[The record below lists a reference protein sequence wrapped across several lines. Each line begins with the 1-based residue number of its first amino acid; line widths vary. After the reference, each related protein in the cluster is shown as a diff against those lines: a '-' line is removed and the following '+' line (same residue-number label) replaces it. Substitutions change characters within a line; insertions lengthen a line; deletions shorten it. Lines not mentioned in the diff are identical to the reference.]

1 MNTLKAY
8 SCFRFKSF
16 QSGAQTSQTSRYFQN
31 FWRDFVIPVSDFLS
45 RMLPA
50 TVLQQI
56 DAKVRNVRLIFASLH
71 LAKLW
76 NPSGHWLK
84 LMQREQIL
92 ANAKSIRHVS
102 AIQDKF
108 ASQCLLVRSKRG
120 ASFNHDGWRFPGDL
134 CPEWDNFI
142 EWDNFLLDISHLGN
156 ANGHGWNLRLEAPPC
171 IGSVDRLVPRLQIAA
186 WWEKKWIS
194 DSVCHICC
202 LFSWAFRH
210 GTEVWWWGAYP
221 SHQV

>member
-1 MNTLKAY
+1 MPRLPRLPDSAWLVL
-8 SCFRFKSF
+8 
-16 QSGAQTSQTSRYFQN
+16 GLSRYFQN
-31 FWRDFVIPVSDFLS
+31 FWRDFVLPVSDFLS

-50 TVLQQI
+50 TALQQI
-56 DAKVRNVRLIFASLH
+56 NAKVRNVRLIFASLH

-84 LMQREQIL
+84 LMQREQVL
-92 ANAKSIRHVS
+92 ARSWRFFNAKSIRHVS

-108 ASQCLLVRSKRG
+108 ALLGVSQVTYFKNELISSIYAHRSMTVRVNCR
-120 ASFNHDGWRFPGDL
+120 NELILEIRHV
-134 CPEWDNFI
+134 
-142 EWDNFLLDISHLGN
+142 GN
-156 ANGHGWNLRLEAPPC
+156 ANGHGWNLRLEAPLAPC
-171 IGSVDRLVPRLQIAA
+171 IGSVDRLVPGLQIAA

-194 DSVCHICC
+194 VVLIVCHVCC
-202 LFSWAFRH
+202 LFSWAFRN